1 MLIIIHAQ
9 DCIKGF
15 VFAFNMLIIIHAQ
28 DRFKGFAFVF
38 IVSDIELD
46 DYFPS
51 NQLQWDGFSSKQRKN
66 LVPWKT
72 KYSLQGPYKLQNSF
86 SLNSI

>member
-15 VFAFNMLIIIHAQ
+15 VFVFNMLIIIHAQ
-28 DRFKGFAFVF
+28 DRFKGFVFVF

-51 NQLQWDGFSSKQRKN
+51 NQLQ
-66 LVPWKT
+66 
-72 KYSLQGPYKLQNSF
+72 
-86 SLNSI
+86 